1 MHMSHSPRWIA
12 LAIACIGL
20 PACQSSRNVVTGVV
34 APAQPDA
41 LSSAADVL
49 PDYVLGPQDSISVR
63 VFREPDLSLDNVTV
77 DSGGRFD
84 MALIGKVVATGKTP
98 DELSDEIRQRY
109 DQYLVKP
116 MVSVNVLT
124 VNSKRLTVEGAVG
137 SPGVFPLASNSDLLS
152 AVALAGG
159 PTDIAKM
166 SEVAVFRKING
177 QDMVAAYDLARI
189 RSGELANP
197 QILPG
202 DIVVVGFSGLK
213 QGARQILLTVPLIS
227 IFRPFN

>member
-1 MHMSHSPRWIA
+1 MQMSHSPRWIA
-12 LAIACIGL
+12 LAIACVCL
-20 PACQSSRNVVTGVV
+20 PACQSSRKVVTGAV

-41 LSSAADVL
+41 LSSGADIL
-49 PDYVLGPQDSISVR
+49 PDYVLGPQDTISVR
-63 VFREPDLSLDNVTV
+63 VFREPDLSLDTVTV

-84 MALIGKVVATGKTP
+84 MALIGKITATGKTP
-98 DELSDEIRQRY
+98 DELSDEITQRY

-116 MVSVNVLT
+116 SVSINVLV

-137 SPGVFPLASNSDLLS
+137 SPGVFPLASNTDLLS

-159 PTDIAKM
+159 PTDIARV
-166 SEVAVFRKING
+166 SEVAVFRKIKG
-177 QDMVAAYDLARI
+177 QDMVAAYDFSRI
-189 RSGELANP
+189 RSGEAANP

-213 QGARQILLTVPLIS
+213 QGARQLLQTVPLIA